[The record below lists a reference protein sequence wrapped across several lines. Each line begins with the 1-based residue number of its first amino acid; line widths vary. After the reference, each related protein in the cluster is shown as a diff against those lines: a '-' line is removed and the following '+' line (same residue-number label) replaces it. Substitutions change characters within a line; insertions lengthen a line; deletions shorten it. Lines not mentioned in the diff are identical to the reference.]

1 VWGEE
6 RKYVVSPVIP
16 QWLSSLLTELAY
28 QASMGPGDAAR
39 HLLLRANQDIDV
51 LDKLAPYF
59 WRDYQCR
66 GRTWLGS
73 SDCLNLNE
81 LLMAER
87 AFVEP
92 LSISLTRNE
101 WFLVD
106 NVAYALCRSIHQ
118 TAAALL
124 ILAVHCDGLMTQ
136 YMAAFRDS
144 SKGVPNVHGEHT
156 LSPSLQQ
163 FVK

>member
-1 VWGEE
+1 VWCQE

-16 QWLSSLLTELAY
+16 QWMFSLLTELAH
-28 QASMGPGDAAR
+28 QASVGPADAAR

-51 LDKLAPYF
+51 LDKLSPYF

-136 YMAAFRDS
+136 YMATLRDS
-144 SKGVPNVHGEHT
+144 FKGVPNVDGEHT
-156 LSPSLQQ
+156 LSPSLHR
-163 FVK
+163 FAK

>member
-1 VWGEE
+1 
-6 RKYVVSPVIP
+6 VSPVIP
-16 QWLSSLLTELAY
+16 QWLSSLLTELAH
-28 QASMGPGDAAR
+28 QASVGSADAAR

-51 LDKLAPYF
+51 LDRLAPYF

-81 LLMAER
+81 LLIAER
-87 AFVEP
+87 AFMEP
-92 LSISLTRNE
+92 LSISLTRHE

-106 NVAYALCRSIHQ
+106 NVAYALCRSVHQ

-124 ILAVHCDGLMTQ
+124 ILAVHCEALMTQ
-136 YMAAFRDS
+136 YIASFRPS
-144 SKGVPNVHGEHT
+144 FKGVADFYGGQNLFLV
-156 LSPSLQQ
+156 LQ
-163 FVK
+163 